1 MNTANVGLSS
11 ESHSGSA
18 STGLLATAEHA
29 APLAGRFLL
38 SLIFLMS
45 AFGKATQFSGTAAMM
60 ESKGMPA
67 ASFFLVMAILFETI
81 GGLSVLAGFK
91 ARYGA
96 LALIVFLIPATLIFH
111 NFWAYTGMEQMGQ
124 MTNFLKNLS
133 IMGGLLLIAGR
144 GPGPISFDARPAK
157 RE

>member
-1 MNTANVGLSS
+1 MNTLNVGLP
-11 ESHSGSA
+11 SGSQSGST

-45 AFGKATQFSGTAAMM
+45 AVGKSTQFSGTAAMM
-60 ESKGMPA
+60 QSKGMPA
-67 ASFFLVMAILFETI
+67 APFFLVMALLFEI
-81 GGLSVLAGFK
+81 FGGLSVLTGFK

-111 NFWAYTGMEQMGQ
+111 NFWAYTGTEQMGQ

-133 IMGGLLLIAGR
+133 IIGGLLLIASR
-144 GPGPISFDARPAK
+144 GPGPISFDARAAK